1 MGCSVDLEFC
11 GAQFNF
17 KVVGGGSLKRR
28 DGIPMKLSDFIE
40 HITILA
46 VRTI

>member
-17 KVVGGGSLKRR
+17 KAIGGGSLKK
-28 DGIPMKLSDFIE
+28 GMEFE
-40 HITILA
+40 
-46 VRTI
+46 